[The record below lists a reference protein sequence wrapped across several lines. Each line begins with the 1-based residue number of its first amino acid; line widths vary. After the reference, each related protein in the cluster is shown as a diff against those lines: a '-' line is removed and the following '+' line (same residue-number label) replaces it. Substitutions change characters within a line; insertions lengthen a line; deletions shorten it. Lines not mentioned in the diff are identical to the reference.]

1 MQTLDNRRQL
11 LTQPQ
16 QIKPE
21 EVTQHE
27 NIKSALDEGFTVPEI
42 SLDEDYNAPEISLD
56 EDYNASEI
64 SLDEDNTAHKIS
76 LGESNAVSKVSLS
89 ASVTLFANVGLGKVM
104 QWFIPSYF
112 EQVVLYYSSLRSV
125 HGIRNIVLIP
135 FVRFAECQR
144 RLHRPFVK
152 SAHQLLV
159 KPRFS
164 CVFSCSFVACS
175 VNESL
180 LVNFVSQAK
189 LSAAVASF
197 KSPKNTAARE
207 PMETI
212 WTPPSW
218 STALQ
223 VKRSS
228 RLRTMVDSALKPFP
242 VVPVFRFDI
251 NDASDNLL
259 WAKLGDGM
267 SLYFEFLKQMCF
279 IFAIMTLL
287 SLPQLII
294 SYLGGN
300 YVSSLADT
308 TVPSGNVL
316 FTRLSIGNLFYNDSL
331 WIGEEEVSQT
341 RDITVSGMLY
351 SVTPR
356 KMGLIFA
363 LLDITGIIF
372 FLVHLETFSQKV
384 DKIANKLAASV
395 CNIQKYSIIVK
406 GLPYQSKAE
415 EIRSFF
421 EAHGAIADVKVASY
435 PVLELFKT

>member
-1 MQTLDNRRQL
+1 M
-11 LTQPQ
+11 
-16 QIKPE
+16 
-21 EVTQHE
+21 
-27 NIKSALDEGFTVPEI
+27 
-42 SLDEDYNAPEISLD
+42 
-56 EDYNASEI
+56 
-64 SLDEDNTAHKIS
+64 
-76 LGESNAVSKVSLS
+76 
-89 ASVTLFANVGLGKVM
+89 
-104 QWFIPSYF
+104 
-112 EQVVLYYSSLRSV
+112 
-125 HGIRNIVLIP
+125 
-135 FVRFAECQR
+135 
-144 RLHRPFVK
+144 
-152 SAHQLLV
+152 
-159 KPRFS
+159 
-164 CVFSCSFVACS
+164 SF
-175 VNESL
+175 

-189 LSAAVASF
+189 FSAAVASF
-197 KSPKNTAARE
+197 KSPKNTATRE
-207 PMETI
+207 PMETM
-212 WTPPSW
+212 WRPPSW

-228 RLRTMVDSALKPFP
+228 RVRTMVDSALKPFP

-331 WIGEEEVSQT
+331 WIGAEEVSQT
-341 RDITVSGMLY
+341 RDITVSGTLY

-356 KMGLIFA
+356 KMGLIFT

-406 GLPYQSKAE
+406 GLPHQAKAE
-415 EIRSFF
+415 EIRIFF
-421 EAHGAIADVKVASY
+421 EAYGAIADVKVASY
-435 PVLELFKT
+435 PAVFLNYLKRKSDPPSLNYSIYLWFVIFLMPLPLQRKINSRRGNC